1 MLAVRLIGYVAF
13 ETGGYRAGAL
23 GGSAGQIERNA
34 DGTLEDLFG
43 HYPSAKIGLDTGAV
57 LRSVNPS
64 CVARLADRLAGRSVR
79 PSERTARTGIGPD
92 RI

>member
-43 HYPSAKIGLDTGAV
+43 HYPSAKIGLDTGAGSEV
-57 LRSVNPS
+57 GEPILRCSPS
-64 CVARLADRLAGRSVR
+64 
-79 PSERTARTGIGPD
+79 
-92 RI
+92 